1 MAVECTLVESKSL
14 DMVRMEFMC
23 GEKKVEF
30 MINMGKDTVR
40 TILGEL
46 VQNYSKLFGES
57 PSAEAVGEW
66 TENLRT
72 FFPIRVGRFLV
83 YKTITQ
89 GEKKSR
95 NVH

>member
-1 MAVECTLVESKSL
+1 MVESKSL

-30 MINMGKDTVR
+30 MISVGKDTVR

-46 VQNYSKLFGES
+46 VQNYSKLFEES
-57 PSAEAVGEW
+57 PSSEAVREW
-66 TENLRT
+66 TEKLRM

-83 YKTITQ
+83 YKTTIAQ
-89 GEKKSR
+89 KK
-95 NVH
+95 V